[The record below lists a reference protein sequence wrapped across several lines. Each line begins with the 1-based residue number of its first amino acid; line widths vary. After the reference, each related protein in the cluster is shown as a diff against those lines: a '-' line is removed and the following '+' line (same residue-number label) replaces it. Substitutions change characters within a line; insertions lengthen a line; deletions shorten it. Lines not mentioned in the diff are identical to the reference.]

1 MICTFLFSI
10 LIECTAVV
18 CSGCCIYHM
27 ARWLAGVA
35 LQYVC
40 VKDVLT
46 PMQVETIRSGCA
58 RVAYLM
64 ASADQ
69 RLRHRW
75 SYGAGRRP
83 WGLVEEEW

>member
-1 MICTFLFSI
+1 MICTFLVSDRVHCRRLFWLLHS
-10 LIECTAVV
+10 
-18 CSGCCIYHM
+18 IYHT